1 MKWTWWSADAGQGS
15 HGGFLL
21 ACLSILTVGT
31 LMVAAERPLN
41 FRVEA
46 SAEHFGTRGTCIGY
60 RVPGNSLV
68 TGSFVVRNPHANV
81 RTGVLIY
88 EGGNQPFSQQELN
101 GEARFS
107 FRSRSEPAQYEAC
120 VRALPKG
127 AASVPPGSWIDASL
141 TLKWTFDLFDEA
153 TAKEVMLKPIE
164 GEFYQLEESIRRLAD
179 ELNEFV
185 LGEEQLRDTNES
197 TLDRLR
203 LFALFTILILVG
215 LGMYQIFYLR
225 KFFKTKKL
233 I

>member
-1 MKWTWWSADAGQGS
+1 MRWGWWFFSDSHGS
-15 HGGFLL
+15 HGNTFCAFLL
-21 ACLSILTVGT
+21 VLASCVLAV
-31 LMVAAERPLN
+31 MAELPLN

-46 SAEHFGTRGTCIGY
+46 SAEHFGTRGICIGH

-68 TGSFVVRNPHANV
+68 TGSFAVRNPHSNV
-81 RTGVLIY
+81 RVGVLIY

-127 AASVPPGSWIDASL
+127 AASLPPGSWVDVSL
-141 TLKWTFDLFDEA
+141 VFKWTFDLFDEA

-203 LFALFTILILVG
+203 LFALFTIICLVG
-215 LGMYQIFYLR
+215 LGLYQIFYLR